1 MDINYKIYFSHTGI
15 HCLLDPPVM
24 NDDGNYHSFCEV
36 YGTSTSEKDLP
47 TAALGKQKKT
57 FPFNATQQ
65 HVKNVNF
72 LIQCEDC
79 DMS

>member
-1 MDINYKIYFSHTGI
+1 
-15 HCLLDPPVM
+15 M
-24 NDDGNYHSFCEV
+24 NDDCHYHSFYEV
-36 YGTSTSEKDLP
+36 YGTSTTEKDLP
-47 TAALGKQKKT
+47 TAALDKQKKT

-65 HVKNVNF
+65 HVKNVNL

>member
-1 MDINYKIYFSHTGI
+1 MDINYKINFSHTGI
-15 HCLLDPPVM
+15 HCLPDPVM
-24 NDDGNYHSFCEV
+24 NDDGHYHSFCGV

-65 HVKNVNF
+65 HVKNVNL
-72 LIQCEDC
+72 LIQCED
-79 DMS
+79 